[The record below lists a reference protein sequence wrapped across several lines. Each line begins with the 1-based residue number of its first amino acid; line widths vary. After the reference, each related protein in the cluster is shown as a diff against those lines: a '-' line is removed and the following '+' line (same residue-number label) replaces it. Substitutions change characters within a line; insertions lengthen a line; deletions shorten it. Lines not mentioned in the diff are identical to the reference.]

1 MKRFVPRASFT
12 YCGRAV
18 MSRRFYNLKMACSE
32 CLQVVP
38 VTLRNVL
45 PCVRFSSRLV
55 EENWRKCDVRP
66 CTCEVVL
73 KSVSCG
79 TLCTNSC
86 WLVFCV
92 SVSSNCIECRA
103 AHGSPTHTHTAFEN
117 LLPWQ
122 PLHRHSRARAVLSGT
137 PTLACDWPAGC
148 SSATV
153 IGYLLS
159 LCHPPVLLSS
169 HVIESPVRSF
179 ILLLPHHLSL
189 LPLLLC
195 VRERKRER
203 VSHFNIFGWNN
214 ESLPV
219 AKNHLMLLRKEI
231 KGERTGNIARES
243 KSD

>member
-1 MKRFVPRASFT
+1 MQWVFTSGSCHSEECVAMCAFLQSFS
-12 YCGRAV
+12 GGK
-18 MSRRFYNLKMACSE
+18 LKEVWCEA
-32 CLQVVP
+32 
-38 VTLRNVL
+38 
-45 PCVRFSSRLV
+45 
-55 EENWRKCDVRP
+55 